1 MPNINYPRIAEMAF
15 NTPLLCTAHLSN
27 IIESFIAP
35 RLLGHIN
42 AQSNNAVL
50 SDAQISAKESM
61 PIPLGDP
68 EKGDR
73 IVVLPVHGILIP
85 RRGSITDSCEE
96 VMSYEL
102 LRTQM
107 QKALNDDSVLE
118 IVLDINSGGGTAQAA
133 FECAEF
139 IYQARSIKP
148 IRAIINFNAYS
159 GAYLIAAA
167 CTEIIISDTA
177 GVGSVGVYQK
187 RLDMTKAYA
196 DAGYKMHTFHRG
208 ATKVYFHPDVEMSE
222 EERAHTEKNIE
233 KTYQKF
239 VGAIVKYRDMSLE
252 QVLATEADTYE
263 GQAAID
269 LKLADRLATPQ
280 DAINQIAQGAVQRSS
295 APTIA
300 RSIKAQAAAI
310 ALTQNI

>member
-1 MPNINYPRIAEMAF
+1 MPQINYPRIAEMAF
-15 NTPLLCTAHLSN
+15 NTPLLATAHLAN
-27 IIESFIAP
+27 LIESFLAP
-35 RLLGHIN
+35 RVLGQIN
-42 AQSNNAVL
+42 GQTST
-50 SDAQISAKESM
+50 DEQISAQDVA

-68 EKGDR
+68 EKGER
-73 IVVLPVHGILIP
+73 LVVIPVHGILVP
-85 RRGSITDSCEE
+85 RRGTITDTCAE

-102 LRTQM
+102 LRSQL
-107 QKALNDDSVLE
+107 QKALNDESVLE

-139 IYQARSIKP
+139 IYQARSVKP

-177 GVGSVGVYQK
+177 GVGSIGVYQK
-187 RLDMTKAYA
+187 RLDMTKAY
-196 DAGYKMHTFHRG
+196 DAAGFKVHTFHRG
-208 ATKVYFHPDVEMSE
+208 ATKVYFHPDVEMSD

-233 KTYQKF
+233 LTYQKF
-239 VGAIVKYRDMSLE
+239 VGAIVKYREMTTE
-252 QVLATEADTYE
+252 QVIATEADTYD

-280 DAINQIAQGAVQRSS
+280 DAINQIAKSAVQRSS
-295 APTIA
+295 APIIG
-300 RSIKAQAAAI
+300 RRIQAQAAAI
-310 ALTQNI
+310 ALTQSI

>member
-1 MPNINYPRIAEMAF
+1 MPQINYPRIAEMAF
-15 NTPLLCTAHLSN
+15 NTPLLATAHLAN
-27 IIESFIAP
+27 LIESFLAP
-35 RLLGHIN
+35 RVLGQIN
-42 AQSNNAVL
+42 GQTST
-50 SDAQISAKESM
+50 DEQISAQDVA

-68 EKGDR
+68 EKGER
-73 IVVLPVHGILIP
+73 LVVIPVHGILVP
-85 RRGSITDSCEE
+85 RRGTITDTCAE

-102 LRTQM
+102 LRSQL
-107 QKALNDDSVLE
+107 QKALNDESVLE

-139 IYQARSIKP
+139 IYQARSVKP

-177 GVGSVGVYQK
+177 GVGSIGVYQK
-187 RLDMTKAYA
+187 RLDMTKAYD
-196 DAGYKMHTFHRG
+196 DAGFKVHTFHRG
-208 ATKVYFHPDVEMSE
+208 ATKVYFHPDVEMSD

-233 KTYQKF
+233 LTYQKF
-239 VGAIVKYRDMSLE
+239 VGAIVKYREMSTE
-252 QVLATEADTYE
+252 QVIATEADTYD

-280 DAINQIAQGAVQRSS
+280 DAINQIAKSAVQRSS
-295 APTIA
+295 APIIG
-300 RSIKAQAAAI
+300 RSIQAQAAAI
-310 ALTQNI
+310 ALTQSI

>member
-1 MPNINYPRIAEMAF
+1 MPQINYPRIAEMAF
-15 NTPLLCTAHLSN
+15 NTPLLATAHLAN
-27 IIESFIAP
+27 LIESFLAP
-35 RLLGHIN
+35 RVLGQIN
-42 AQSNNAVL
+42 GQTST
-50 SDAQISAKESM
+50 DEQISAQDVA

-68 EKGDR
+68 EKGER
-73 IVVLPVHGILIP
+73 LVVIPVHGILVP
-85 RRGSITDSCEE
+85 RRGTITATCAE

-102 LRTQM
+102 LRSQL
-107 QKALNDDSVLE
+107 QKALNDESVLE

-139 IYQARSIKP
+139 IYQARSVKP

-177 GVGSVGVYQK
+177 GVGSIGVYQK
-187 RLDMTKAYA
+187 RLDMTKAY
-196 DAGYKMHTFHRG
+196 DAAGFKVHTFHRG
-208 ATKVYFHPDVEMSE
+208 ATKVYFHPDVEMSD

-233 KTYQKF
+233 LTYQKF
-239 VGAIVKYRDMSLE
+239 VGAIVKYREMTTE
-252 QVLATEADTYE
+252 QVIATEADTYD

-280 DAINQIAQGAVQRSS
+280 DAINQIAKSAAQRSS
-295 APTIA
+295 APIIG
-300 RSIKAQAAAI
+300 RRIQAQAAAI
-310 ALTQNI
+310 ALTQSI

>member
-1 MPNINYPRIAEMAF
+1 MPQINYPRIAEMAF
-15 NTPLLCTAHLSN
+15 NTPLLATAHLAN
-27 IIESFIAP
+27 LIESFLAP
-35 RLLGHIN
+35 RVLGQIN
-42 AQSNNAVL
+42 GQTST
-50 SDAQISAKESM
+50 DEQISAQDVA

-68 EKGDR
+68 EKGER
-73 IVVLPVHGILIP
+73 LVVIPVHGILVP
-85 RRGSITDSCEE
+85 RRGTITDTCAE

-102 LRTQM
+102 LRSQL
-107 QKALNDDSVLE
+107 QKALNDESVLE

-139 IYQARSIKP
+139 IYQARSVKP

-177 GVGSVGVYQK
+177 GVGSIGVYQK
-187 RLDMTKAYA
+187 RLDMTKAYD
-196 DAGYKMHTFHRG
+196 DAGFKVHTFHRG
-208 ATKVYFHPDVEMSE
+208 ATKVYFHPDVEMSD

-233 KTYQKF
+233 LTYQKF
-239 VGAIVKYRDMSLE
+239 VGAIVKYREMSTE
-252 QVLATEADTYE
+252 QVTATEADTYD

-280 DAINQIAQGAVQRSS
+280 DAINQIAKSAVQRSS
-295 APTIA
+295 APIIG
-300 RSIKAQAAAI
+300 RSIQAQAAAI
-310 ALTQNI
+310 ALTQSI

>member
-1 MPNINYPRIAEMAF
+1 MPQINYPRIAEMAF
-15 NTPLLCTAHLSN
+15 NTPLLATAHLAN
-27 IIESFIAP
+27 LIESFLAP
-35 RLLGHIN
+35 RVLGQIN
-42 AQSNNAVL
+42 GQTST
-50 SDAQISAKESM
+50 DEQISAQDVA

-68 EKGDR
+68 EKGER
-73 IVVLPVHGILIP
+73 LVVIPVHGILVP
-85 RRGSITDSCEE
+85 RRGTITDTCAE

-102 LRTQM
+102 LRSQL
-107 QKALNDDSVLE
+107 QKALNDESVLE

-177 GVGSVGVYQK
+177 GVGSIGVYQK
-187 RLDMTKAYA
+187 RLDMTKAYD
-196 DAGYKMHTFHRG
+196 DAGFKVHTFHRG
-208 ATKVYFHPDVEMSE
+208 ATKVYFHPDVEMSD

-233 KTYQKF
+233 LTYQKF
-239 VGAIVKYRDMSLE
+239 VGAIVKYREMSTE
-252 QVLATEADTYE
+252 QVIATEADTYD

-280 DAINQIAQGAVQRSS
+280 DAINQIAKSAVQRSS
-295 APTIA
+295 APIIG
-300 RSIKAQAAAI
+300 RRIQAQAAAI
-310 ALTQNI
+310 ALTQSI

>member
-1 MPNINYPRIAEMAF
+1 MPQINYPRIAEMAF
-15 NTPLLCTAHLSN
+15 NTPLLATAHLAN
-27 IIESFIAP
+27 LIESFLAP
-35 RLLGHIN
+35 RVLGQIN
-42 AQSNNAVL
+42 GQTST
-50 SDAQISAKESM
+50 DEQISAQDVA

-68 EKGDR
+68 EKGER
-73 IVVLPVHGILIP
+73 LVVIPVHGILVP
-85 RRGSITDSCEE
+85 RRGTITDTCAE

-102 LRTQM
+102 LRSQL
-107 QKALNDDSVLE
+107 QKALNDESVLE

-177 GVGSVGVYQK
+177 GVGSIGVYQK
-187 RLDMTKAYA
+187 RLDMTKAY
-196 DAGYKMHTFHRG
+196 DAAGFKVHTFHRG
-208 ATKVYFHPDVEMSE
+208 ATKVYFHPDVEMSD

-233 KTYQKF
+233 LTYQKF
-239 VGAIVKYRDMSLE
+239 VGAIVKYREMSTE
-252 QVLATEADTYE
+252 QVTATEADTYD

-280 DAINQIAQGAVQRSS
+280 DAINQIAKSAVQRSS
-295 APTIA
+295 APIIG
-300 RSIKAQAAAI
+300 RRIQAQAAVI
-310 ALTQNI
+310 ALTQSI

>member
-1 MPNINYPRIAEMAF
+1 MPQINYPRIAEMAF
-15 NTPLLCTAHLSN
+15 NTPLLATAHLAN
-27 IIESFIAP
+27 LIESFLAP
-35 RLLGHIN
+35 RVLGQIN
-42 AQSNNAVL
+42 GQTST
-50 SDAQISAKESM
+50 DEQISAQDVA

-68 EKGDR
+68 EKGER
-73 IVVLPVHGILIP
+73 LVVIPVHGILVP
-85 RRGSITDSCEE
+85 RRGTITDTCAE

-102 LRTQM
+102 LRSQL
-107 QKALNDDSVLE
+107 QKALNDESVLE

-139 IYQARSIKP
+139 IYQARSVKP

-177 GVGSVGVYQK
+177 GVGSIGVYQK
-187 RLDMTKAYA
+187 RLDMTKAYD
-196 DAGYKMHTFHRG
+196 DAGFKVHTFHRG
-208 ATKVYFHPDVEMSE
+208 ATKVYFHPDVEMSD

-233 KTYQKF
+233 LTYQKF
-239 VGAIVKYRDMSLE
+239 VGAIVKYREMSTE
-252 QVLATEADTYE
+252 QVIATEADTYD

-280 DAINQIAQGAVQRSS
+280 DAINQIAKSAVQRSS
-295 APTIA
+295 APIIG
-300 RSIKAQAAAI
+300 RRIQAQAAAI
-310 ALTQNI
+310 ALTQSI

>member
-1 MPNINYPRIAEMAF
+1 MPQINYPRIAEMAF
-15 NTPLLCTAHLSN
+15 NKPLLATAHSDNL
-27 IIESFIAP
+27 IESFLAP
-35 RLLGHIN
+35 RVLGQIN
-42 AQSNNAVL
+42 GQTST
-50 SDAQISAKESM
+50 DEQISAQDVA

-68 EKGDR
+68 EKGER
-73 IVVLPVHGILIP
+73 LVVIPVHGILVP
-85 RRGSITDSCEE
+85 RRGTITDTCAE

-102 LRTQM
+102 LRSQL
-107 QKALNDDSVLE
+107 QKALNDESVLE

-139 IYQARSIKP
+139 IYQARSVKP

-177 GVGSVGVYQK
+177 GVGSIGVYQK
-187 RLDMTKAYA
+187 RLDMTKAYD
-196 DAGYKMHTFHRG
+196 DAGFKVHTFHRG
-208 ATKVYFHPDVEMSE
+208 ATKVYFHPDVEMSD

-233 KTYQKF
+233 LTYQKF
-239 VGAIVKYRDMSLE
+239 VGAIVKYREMSTE
-252 QVLATEADTYE
+252 QVIATEADTYD

-280 DAINQIAQGAVQRSS
+280 DAINQIAKSAVQRSS
-295 APTIA
+295 APIIG
-300 RSIKAQAAAI
+300 RRIQAQAAAI
-310 ALTQNI
+310 ALTQSI

>member
-1 MPNINYPRIAEMAF
+1 MPQINYPRIAEMAF
-15 NTPLLCTAHLSN
+15 NTPLLATAHLAN
-27 IIESFIAP
+27 LIESFLAP
-35 RLLGHIN
+35 RVLGQIN
-42 AQSNNAVL
+42 GQTST
-50 SDAQISAKESM
+50 DEQISAQDVA

-68 EKGDR
+68 EKGER
-73 IVVLPVHGILIP
+73 LVVIPVHGILVP
-85 RRGSITDSCEE
+85 RRGTITDTCAE

-102 LRTQM
+102 LRSQL
-107 QKALNDDSVLE
+107 QKALNDESVLE

-139 IYQARSIKP
+139 IYQARSVKP

-177 GVGSVGVYQK
+177 GVGSIGVYQK
-187 RLDMTKAYA
+187 RLDMTKAY
-196 DAGYKMHTFHRG
+196 DAAGFKVHTFHRG
-208 ATKVYFHPDVEMSE
+208 ATKVYFHPDVEMSD

-233 KTYQKF
+233 LTYQKF
-239 VGAIVKYRDMSLE
+239 VGAIVKYREMSTE
-252 QVLATEADTYE
+252 QVTATEADTYD

-280 DAINQIAQGAVQRSS
+280 DAINQIAKSAVQRSS
-295 APTIA
+295 APIMG
-300 RSIKAQAAAI
+300 RSIQAQAAAI
-310 ALTQNI
+310 ALTQSI

>member
-1 MPNINYPRIAEMAF
+1 MPQINYPRIAEMAF
-15 NTPLLCTAHLSN
+15 NTPLLATAHLAN
-27 IIESFIAP
+27 LIESFLAP
-35 RLLGHIN
+35 RVLGQIN
-42 AQSNNAVL
+42 GQTST
-50 SDAQISAKESM
+50 DEQISAQDVA

-68 EKGDR
+68 EKGER
-73 IVVLPVHGILIP
+73 LVVIPVHGILVP
-85 RRGSITDSCEE
+85 RRGTITDTCAE

-102 LRTQM
+102 LRSQL
-107 QKALNDDSVLE
+107 QKALNDESVLE

-139 IYQARSIKP
+139 IYQARSVKP

-177 GVGSVGVYQK
+177 GVGSIGVYQK
-187 RLDMTKAYA
+187 RLDMTKAY
-196 DAGYKMHTFHRG
+196 DAAGFKVHTFHRG
-208 ATKVYFHPDVEMSE
+208 ATKVYFHPDVEMSD

-233 KTYQKF
+233 LTYQKF
-239 VGAIVKYRDMSLE
+239 VGAIVKYREMSTE
-252 QVLATEADTYE
+252 QVIATEADTYD

-280 DAINQIAQGAVQRSS
+280 DAINQIAKSAVQRSS
-295 APTIA
+295 APIIG
-300 RSIKAQAAAI
+300 RSIQAQAAAI
-310 ALTQNI
+310 ALTQSI

>member
-1 MPNINYPRIAEMAF
+1 MPQINYPRIAEMAF
-15 NTPLLCTAHLSN
+15 NTPLLATAHLAN
-27 IIESFIAP
+27 LIESFLAP
-35 RLLGHIN
+35 RVLGQIN
-42 AQSNNAVL
+42 GQTST
-50 SDAQISAKESM
+50 DEQISAQDVA

-68 EKGDR
+68 EKGER
-73 IVVLPVHGILIP
+73 LVVIPVHGILVP
-85 RRGSITDSCEE
+85 RRGTITDTCAE

-102 LRTQM
+102 LRSQL
-107 QKALNDDSVLE
+107 QKALNDESVLE

-139 IYQARSIKP
+139 IYQARSVKP

-177 GVGSVGVYQK
+177 GVGSIGVYQK
-187 RLDMTKAYA
+187 RLDMTKAY
-196 DAGYKMHTFHRG
+196 DAAGFKVHTFHRG
-208 ATKVYFHPDVEMSE
+208 ATKVYFHPDVEMSD

-233 KTYQKF
+233 LTYQKF
-239 VGAIVKYRDMSLE
+239 VGAIVKYREMSTE
-252 QVLATEADTYE
+252 QVIATEADTYD

-280 DAINQIAQGAVQRSS
+280 DAINQIAKSAVQRSS
-295 APTIA
+295 APIMG
-300 RSIKAQAAAI
+300 RSIQAQAAAI
-310 ALTQNI
+310 ALTQSI

>member
-1 MPNINYPRIAEMAF
+1 MPQINYPRIAEMAF
-15 NTPLLCTAHLSN
+15 NTPLLATAHLAN
-27 IIESFIAP
+27 LIESFLAP
-35 RLLGHIN
+35 RVLGQIN
-42 AQSNNAVL
+42 GQTST
-50 SDAQISAKESM
+50 DEQISAQDVA

-68 EKGDR
+68 EKGER
-73 IVVLPVHGILIP
+73 LVVIPVHGILVP
-85 RRGSITDSCEE
+85 RRGTITDTCAE

-102 LRTQM
+102 LRSQL
-107 QKALNDDSVLE
+107 QKALNDESVLE

-177 GVGSVGVYQK
+177 GVGSIGVYQK
-187 RLDMTKAYA
+187 RLDMTKAYD
-196 DAGYKMHTFHRG
+196 DAGFKVHTFHRG
-208 ATKVYFHPDVEMSE
+208 ATKVYFHPDVEMSD

-233 KTYQKF
+233 LTYQKF
-239 VGAIVKYRDMSLE
+239 VGAIVKYREMSTE
-252 QVLATEADTYE
+252 QVTATEADTYD

-280 DAINQIAQGAVQRSS
+280 DAINQIAKSAVQRSS
-295 APTIA
+295 APIIG
-300 RSIKAQAAAI
+300 RSIQAQAAAI
-310 ALTQNI
+310 ALTQSI